1 VTSYGRSSSAPS
13 FWYSQKH
20 MRAPRRRLVS
30 SGTRTLCLLAGVAVV
45 SASCTP
51 APKPATYVAS
61 QESWCPEG
69 FEQGPD
75 EACFALPE
83 QRGDKT
89 AVLIYL
95 HHAYSGAGPS
105 AEWNTVKKATEKGF
119 AVVLVRG
126 RRALCDLPGNPAGAE
141 FCWPHDPDDTTTMKQ
156 MAKSWDKTIW
166 QADALLEQGPHRHY
180 VLGYG
185 AGGSFAGTLATQG
198 FLEASG
204 YAVIGTG
211 ASMPTPAAGRK
222 APLVILMASDS
233 DEGGAQAKSTSEA
246 LEKASWSHARCP
258 HAQKTFSK
266 EDLDVVLKTF
276 SRERAGELASF
287 PSSGV
292 KATACDPPGAPV
304 AAPKKK

>member
-1 VTSYGRSSSAPS
+1 
-13 FWYSQKH
+13 
-20 MRAPRRRLVS
+20 M
-30 SGTRTLCLLAGVAVV
+30 LCLLAGVVA
-45 SASCTP
+45 ATSCTP
-51 APKPATYVAS
+51 PPAKTTYVAS

-75 EACFALPE
+75 DACFALPE

-105 AEWNTVKKATEKGF
+105 AEWDIVKKATDKGF

-126 RRALCDLPGNPAGAE
+126 RRALCDLPGNPPNAE

-156 MAKSWDKTIW
+156 MAAGWDKTIW
-166 QADALLEQGPHRHY
+166 QADALLEQGPHKHY

-185 AGGSFAGTLATQG
+185 AGGNFAGTLATQG
-198 FLEASG
+198 YLEASG
-204 YAVIGTG
+204 YAIIGAG
-211 ASMPTPAAGRK
+211 ASMPAPAPGRK
-222 APLVILMASDS
+222 PPLVLVMASDG
-233 DEGGAQAKSTSEA
+233 DGEGAAQAKSTDEA
-246 LEKASWSHARCP
+246 LDKAGWAHARCP

-266 EDLDVVLKTF
+266 DDLDLVLKTF
-276 SRERAGELASF
+276 SRERAGELAGF
-287 PSSGV
+287 LSSPG
-292 KATACDPPGAPV
+292 KGSPCEPPGGP

>member
-1 VTSYGRSSSAPS
+1 
-13 FWYSQKH
+13 
-20 MRAPRRRLVS
+20 MRVPRRRPVSSLCLVS
-30 SGTRTLCLLAGVAVV
+30 GIAALGLAATGA
-45 SASCTP
+45 CTP
-51 APKPATYVAS
+51 PPKAPTYVAS

-69 FEQGPD
+69 FEQGLD
-75 EACFALPE
+75 DACFALPE
-83 QRGDKT
+83 QRGEKT

-105 AEWNTVKKATEKGF
+105 GEWDVVKKATEKGF

-126 RRALCDLPGNPAGAE
+126 RRALCDLPGNPPGAE

-156 MAKSWDKTIW
+156 MAASWDKTIW
-166 QADALLEQGPHRHY
+166 QADALLEQGPHKHY

-204 YAVIGTG
+204 YAVIGAG
-211 ASMPTPAAGRK
+211 ASMPTPPSGRK
-222 APLVILMASDS
+222 APLVILIASDT
-233 DEGGAQAKSTSEA
+233 DENGAQAKSTSDA

-258 HAQKTFSK
+258 HAQKTLSR

-276 SRERAGELASF
+276 SRERAGELAGF
-287 PSSGV
+287 LSSNT
-292 KATACDPPGAPV
+292 KSTPCDPPGGPAGS
-304 AAPKKK
+304 PKKK